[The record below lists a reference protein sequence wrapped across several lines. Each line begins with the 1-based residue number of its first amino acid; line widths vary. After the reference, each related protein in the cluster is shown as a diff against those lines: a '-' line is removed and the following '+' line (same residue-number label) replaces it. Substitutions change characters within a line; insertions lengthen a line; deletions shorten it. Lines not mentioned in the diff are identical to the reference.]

1 MPTTYGVGTLA
12 TIVLRRLLFVVGFV
26 VLAGCGGDAANPP
39 TDRACPAADPADRLE
54 LTAARADLLI
64 GFREADAQRCAAEL
78 GWAYRVGRRDGESFA
93 LTMDYS
99 TQRVTVEIDD
109 DIVTLI
115 AVG

>member
-1 MPTTYGVGTLA
+1 ML
-12 TIVLRRLLFVVGFV
+12 
-26 VLAGCGGDAANPP
+26 LAGCGGDAVSTPSN
-39 TDRACPAADPADRLE
+39 RVCPATDPADRVE
-54 LTAARADLLI
+54 ITTARAELLL
-64 GFREADAQRCAAEL
+64 GYREVDAQRCATEL

-99 TQRVTVEIDD
+99 AQRVTVEIDD